1 VSAEIDRLRRRLE
14 REQAARRDA
23 ERVADR
29 ATRALSAEVAERTRE
44 LESVVAMGREVA
56 AALDSHTVGDVIASH
71 LVQAVGFDECG
82 IYAWEPEADL
92 VRTVGY
98 HPPER
103 RALLRDTYPLAE
115 FPETARVLASRKVSV
130 IDPTDSSADP
140 SAVRFLMALGGSLM
154 FQIPMI
160 VNGQATGT
168 VELLSRTGNT
178 LHDRQ
183 VAVAQTMANEAGILF
198 ENARLYAQ
206 IRHQAFFD
214 HLTGLPNRA
223 LFADR
228 VEHALGRRI
237 GKDHWRSSLLFVDID
252 DFKTINDRFGHDVG
266 DLVLAA
272 VATRLHLLVRPGD
285 TVARL
290 SGDEFGVLVEDV
302 NDHRMVRSIAARVIP
317 AFDQP
322 FAVADR
328 QIRVSASV
336 GVAVS
341 ESGIDAETLIRNA
354 DFAMYGAKQSGKGRY
369 RMYKAEERIAADVGA
384 RLRMDMR
391 GAIERDELRV
401 HYQPIVD
408 LRSGAVSSVEA
419 LVRWQHPEL
428 GLLPPAAFIALAE
441 ETGAIVDLGAWVLRT
456 ACSQLRVWQERMP
469 GLAIS
474 VNVSGRQLQD
484 AGLVEHV
491 RRAIRKSGIDPS
503 TLILEMT
510 ESILVAEPG
519 AEAVLRQLKAIG
531 IRLAIDDFGTG
542 YSSISYLRRFPI
554 DILKIDREFT
564 KEIETREGEALFG
577 GIVQLGRSLG
587 LQIVAEGIER
597 ARQRDLVTKSTCDAG
612 QGYLFARPSAPEAI
626 VDWAGTIGTP
636 NRPMTHVRVKSVSLD
651 DTPSTVEA
659 RARRRSPSPRSAG
672 LGSTAIALRSTP
684 SAGRSTPSD

>member
-1 VSAEIDRLRRRLE
+1 MTAEVDRLRQRLE
-14 REQAARRDA
+14 REQEARREA
-23 ERVADR
+23 ERIADR

-44 LESVVAMGREVA
+44 LESVIAMGREVA
-56 AALDSHTVGDVIASH
+56 AALDSHSVGDVIASH
-71 LVQAVGFDECG
+71 LAQAVGFDECG
-82 IYAWEPEADL
+82 IYAWEPADDL

-98 HPPER
+98 YPPDR
-103 RALLRDTYPLAE
+103 RALLRDTYPLVE

-130 IDPTDSSADP
+130 IDPTDSAADP
-140 SAVRFLMALGGSLM
+140 SEVQFLMALGGSLM

-168 VELLSRTGNT
+168 VELLSRAGRT

-237 GKDHWRSSLLFVDID
+237 GRDHWRSALLFVDLD

-272 VATRLHLLVRPGD
+272 VAARLHLLVRPGD

-290 SGDEFGVLVEDV
+290 SGDEFGILVEDV
-302 NDHRMVRSIAARVIP
+302 PDQRMVRSIAARVVR

-322 FAVADR
+322 FGLVDR

-341 ESGIDAETLIRNA
+341 EGGSDAESLIRNA

-369 RMYKAEERIAADVGA
+369 RMYKAQERVAADVGA
-384 RLRMDMR
+384 RLRMDLR

-408 LRSGAVSSVEA
+408 LRTGAVTSVEA
-419 LVRWQHPEL
+419 LVRWQHPDL
-428 GLLPPAAFIALAE
+428 GLLPPAAFITLAE
-441 ETGAIVDLGAWVLRT
+441 ETGAIIDLGSWVLRT
-456 ACSQLRVWQERMP
+456 ACSQVRVWQERMP
-469 GLAIS
+469 GLALS

-484 AGLVEHV
+484 AGLVDHV
-491 RRAIRKSGIDPS
+491 RRAIRRSGIDPS

-510 ESILVAEPG
+510 ESILVAEPA
-519 AEAVLRQLKAIG
+519 AEAMLRQLKAIG

-564 KEIETREGEALFG
+564 KEIETSEGEALFG

-587 LQIVAEGIER
+587 LHIVAEGIER
-597 ARQRDLVTKSTCDAG
+597 APQRDLVTKSTCDAG
-612 QGYLFARPSAPEAI
+612 QGYLFARPSAPESI
-626 VDWAGTIGTP
+626 VDWAAAIAMADPDPAHLEPEVATRANSSTQRVTCTP
-636 NRPMTHVRVKSVSLD
+636 GPRRASVLRSGAGA
-651 DTPSTVEA
+651 STA
-659 RARRRSPSPRSAG
+659 SARRA
-672 LGSTAIALRSTP
+672 T
-684 SAGRSTPSD
+684 SD